1 LRGWAAELLAG
12 DYQLDVAAD
21 DTAIRA
27 SWGDRLDG
35 DSSKMRQPTSERTDE
50 DPSIPSPM

>member
-1 LRGWAAELLAG
+1 LRGWAAELLPG

-21 DTAIRA
+21 DTSIRA

-35 DSSKMRQPTSERTDE
+35 DSGIMRQPTSERTDE
-50 DPSIPSPM
+50 DPSILSPM